1 MMDIKKI
8 IESAKRD
15 GRRILNEYESKIILK
30 EYSIPMVDD
39 ILVKDE
45 IQLLDAIDK
54 LSFPLTLKGQ
64 MDDLTHKSEE
74 GLVKLD
80 IRSIEEAKEAFE
92 EIISKVG
99 SDGAVLVE
107 RYIKSPREFM
117 AGMIR
122 DPQFG
127 PAVMFGLGGIF
138 TEIFK
143 DISFRVAPLKLKDAM
158 EMMDDIKA
166 SKMLGPVRG
175 LPEADK
181 NSLSQI
187 LINLG
192 ELGITIPEIKEIDI
206 NPILLDG
213 SRPIGVDALI
223 ILEGD

>member
-1 MMDIKKI
+1 MDIKKI

-30 EYSIPMVDD
+30 EYSIPIVDD

-80 IRSIEEAKEAFE
+80 IRSIEEAKDAFE
-92 EIISKVG
+92 EIISRVG
-99 SDGAVLVE
+99 SAGAVLVE

-127 PAVMFGLGGIF
+127 PTVMFGLGGIF

-166 SKMLGPVRG
+166 SKMLGSVRG

-192 ELGITIPEIKEIDI
+192 ELGMKIPEIKEIDI

>member
-1 MMDIKKI
+1 MDIKKI

-30 EYSIPMVDD
+30 EYSIPIVDD

-80 IRSIEEAKEAFE
+80 IRSIEEAKDAFE
-92 EIISKVG
+92 EIISRVG
-99 SDGAVLVE
+99 SAGAVLVE

-127 PAVMFGLGGIF
+127 PTVMFGLGGIF

-166 SKMLGPVRG
+166 SKMLGSVRG

-187 LINLG
+187 LITFVL
-192 ELGITIPEIKEIDI
+192 
-206 NPILLDG
+206 
-213 SRPIGVDALI
+213 
-223 ILEGD
+223 

>member
-1 MMDIKKI
+1 MDIKKI

-30 EYSIPMVDD
+30 EYSIPIVDD

-45 IQLLDAIDK
+45 IQLLDAIYK

-80 IRSIEEAKEAFE
+80 IRSIEEAKDAFE
-92 EIISKVG
+92 EIISRVG
-99 SDGAVLVE
+99 SAGAVLVE

-127 PAVMFGLGGIF
+127 PTVMFGLGGIF

-166 SKMLGPVRG
+166 SKMLGSVRG

-192 ELGITIPEIKEIDI
+192 ELGMKIPEIKEIDI

>member
-1 MMDIKKI
+1 MDIKKI

-30 EYSIPMVDD
+30 EYSIPIVDD
-39 ILVKDE
+39 VLVKDE

-80 IRSIEEAKEAFE
+80 IRSIEEAKDAFE
-92 EIISKVG
+92 EIISRVG
-99 SDGAVLVE
+99 SAGAVLVE

-127 PAVMFGLGGIF
+127 PTVMFGLGGIF

-166 SKMLGPVRG
+166 SKMLGSVRG

-192 ELGITIPEIKEIDI
+192 ELGMKIPEIKEIDI